1 MSWQVKISSR
11 TGDQYVTNNMLG
23 LSMWTKR
30 KILKNHAILLKNEQ
44 QYYTT
49 HMVNYNSIKR
59 ILFPCES
66 DFSNWVIFWHDQT
79 NRPYIWHNQTKQK
92 IWL

>member
-1 MSWQVKISSR
+1 MSWQVHKSNR
-11 TGDQYVTNNMLG
+11 TGDQYVTNVNLG
-23 LSMWTKR
+23 LSMWTHR
-30 KILKNHAILLKNEQ
+30 RILRNHLNRLENQVAVPPNRP
-44 QYYTT
+44 
-49 HMVNYNSIKR
+49 NYNSSVRR
-59 ILFPCES
+59 ILFTCDS